1 RTVEGWCYVASV
13 IDAFSRKV
21 VGWAVDN
28 HMRAGLVMDALRMA
42 LGRRR
47 PPKGV
52 IFHADRGSQY
62 TSREFVR
69 FCKKKKIKNSVGRTG
84 ICYDNA
90 AAESFWA
97 TLKKEFIH
105 LHAFAGLKQL
115 RAGVFDYIETYYNR
129 RRLHSTIGYLTP
141 TEFETQFDTKAAEAA

>member
-1 RTVEGWCYVASV
+1 
-13 IDAFSRKV
+13 
-21 VGWAVDN
+21 DN
-28 HMRAGLVMDALRMA
+28 HMRTGLVMDALRMA

-97 TLKKEFIH
+97 TLK
-105 LHAFAGLKQL
+105 
-115 RAGVFDYIETYYNR
+115 RSS
-129 RRLHSTIGYLTP
+129 STSTP
-141 TEFETQFDTKAAEAA
+141 SLD